1 MNCASAQIELDKISD
16 AAKALMRR
24 EQDVERLCSSF
35 GVALRYIGSHAPRE
49 NNQPMVSRDW
59 AEQRIHECIVASPCR
74 FCLALNLGLRAISL
88 SGSGAE
94 IGDTSWFRNCQTD
107 YINFTQICLK

>member
-1 MNCASAQIELDKISD
+1 M
-16 AAKALMRR
+16 
-24 EQDVERLCSSF
+24 ERLCSSF

-74 FCLALNLGLRAISL
+74 FCPALNLGLRAISL
-88 SGSGAE
+88 MPHLVAHYKASGLLL
-94 IGDTSWFRNCQTD
+94 D
-107 YINFTQICLK
+107 

>member
-35 GVALRYIGSHAPRE
+35 GAALRYIGSHAPRE

-59 AEQRIHECIVASPCR
+59 ALHRIHECILGSPCR
-74 FCLALNLGLRAISL
+74 WCPALNLGLRAINPRAVSR
-88 SGSGAE
+88 GA
-94 IGDTSWFRNCQTD
+94 
-107 YINFTQICLK
+107 